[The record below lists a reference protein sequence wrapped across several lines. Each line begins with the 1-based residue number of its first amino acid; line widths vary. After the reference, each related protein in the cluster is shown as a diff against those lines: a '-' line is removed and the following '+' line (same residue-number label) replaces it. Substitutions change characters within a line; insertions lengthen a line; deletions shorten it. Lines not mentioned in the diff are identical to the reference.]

1 MERLFELI
9 IGEPNCTNNKYKVKY
24 NKSLA
29 INGIKKIISEIITS
43 SLTISQLTNYFKNYF
58 EVIYV
63 EKNKNNPRVSKRP
76 FTRDTKCLS
85 WKLRFRAKWYVKNY
99 SDFYKYAKIIDCIK
113 NGTQEKLNKNLKSE
127 ALTIQLVE

>member
-1 MERLFELI
+1 LERLLELI
-9 IGEPNCTNNKYKVKY
+9 IGEPNCVNDKYKVKY

-43 SLTISQLTNYFKNYF
+43 LLTTIQLTNYFKNYF

-76 FTRDTKCLS
+76 FT
-85 WKLRFRAKWYVKNY
+85 KWYVKNY